1 MSEDSVK
8 VTKTQTKFENNKL
21 TFKTGYVFDVTRL
34 FPDFPSMND
43 GQKYVVV
50 YGLKQCGQ
58 DFTAT
63 EPGEEWT
70 KTTWQAHK
78 LDKLAKGESPSTR
91 KAAVSKETF
100 TLNSME
106 EGSYAYALAIKSPD
120 ALIGLKYMKK
130 TDGTRAV
137 SDERIEVLKLKLADE
152 LLETADE
159 DPTAE

>member
-1 MSEDSVK
+1 MSEDK
-8 VTKTQTKFENNKL
+8 ATKTQTKYDAAAFSL
-21 TFKTGYVFDVTRL
+21 TFKTGYVFLITAL
-34 FPDFPSMND
+34 FPEFASYND
-43 GQKYVVV
+43 GQKYSII

-58 DFTAT
+58 DFMAT
-63 EPGEEWT
+63 EPGEGWT

-137 SDERIEVLKLKLADE
+137 SDERIEALKVKLADE
-152 LLETADE
+152 LLTADE